1 MTDMKI
7 KSRFTVY
14 NIIMLIT
21 PIIMIG
27 VISVCFL
34 VTFIMK
40 FPVEEMQISR
50 AALLNPS
57 VLLRAVGGFFESN
70 PGSVLYVLLWLILC
84 TSTLVLSATLFT
96 GMMTK
101 SMEKSINDLTKAAR
115 YVRDGNLDFEVM
127 GSVYDEI
134 DVLCGNFDAMRKELK
149 LAEQREKYMK
159 RERSMLLA
167 NISHDLKTPI
177 TSIKGYVEGIR
188 DGVADTPEKMER
200 YLDTIY
206 SKTEVIDEM
215 VNNLSVF
222 SKLELSRMI
231 FEFEK
236 GDINAFLRGFI
247 KDCRLDFEKNNI
259 TFINNIPDSPAFV
272 RLDYE
277 KIKRVFSNLID
288 NAVKYGN
295 ADNPALEISAFTR
308 DGGAYVCVADN
319 GMGIDENEIK
329 NVFDGFYRVDSSRSI
344 KGSGLGLG
352 IAKKIVE
359 NHGGKIWL
367 KSEGLGKGTTA
378 VVYLPLA
385 E

>member
-1 MTDMKI
+1 MH
-7 KSRFTVY
+7 
-14 NIIMLIT
+14 
-21 PIIMIG
+21 
-27 VISVCFL
+27 
-34 VTFIMK
+34 
-40 FPVEEMQISR
+40 
-50 AALLNPS
+50 
-57 VLLRAVGGFFESN
+57 AVGEFFESN
-70 PGSVLYVLLWLILC
+70 PGSVLYVLLWLLLC
-84 TSTLVLSATLFT
+84 TVTLVLSTTFFT

-101 SMEKSINDLTKAAR
+101 SMEKSINDLARAAQ

-149 LAEQREKYMK
+149 LAGEREKYMK

-167 NISHDLKTPI
+167 NISHDLKTPV
-177 TSIKGYVEGIR
+177 TSIKGYVDGIR
-188 DGVADTPEKMER
+188 DGVADTPDKMKR

-206 SKTEVIDEM
+206 NKAEVIDDM

-222 SKLELSRMI
+222 SKLELSRLV
-231 FEFEK
+231 FDFEK

-247 KDCRLDFEKNNI
+247 KDYQLDFEKNNV
-259 TFINNIPDSPAFV
+259 TLINNIPTTSAVV
-272 RLDYE
+272 RVDYE
-277 KIKRVFSNLID
+277 KINRVFSNLID

-295 ADNPALEISAFTR
+295 ADNPTLEIASFIR
-308 DGGAYVCVADN
+308 DGGVYVCLTDN
-319 GMGIDENEIK
+319 GMGIDEDELK
-329 NVFDGFYRVDSSRSI
+329 NVFEGFYRVDSSRSI

-367 KSEGLGKGTTA
+367 KSDGLGKGTTA

-385 E
+385 K